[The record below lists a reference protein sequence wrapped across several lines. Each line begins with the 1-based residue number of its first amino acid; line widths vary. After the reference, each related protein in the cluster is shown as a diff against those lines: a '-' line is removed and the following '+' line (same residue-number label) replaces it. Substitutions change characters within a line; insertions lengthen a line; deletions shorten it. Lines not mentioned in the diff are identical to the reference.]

1 MRLNGDY
8 LSLLYKFITLK
19 ISKEL
24 KIGGIALIAILAF
37 VWVFKFLQ
45 GENLFTSGK
54 VLYAKYSDVDGLLPT
69 KPVNV
74 NGLRVGR
81 VDDIIIKEGPDSLY
95 FIVKMIVEEDIDF
108 TTNTVAEIYE
118 PGIMAGKM
126 IKLNLSYDGPL
137 AKSGDT
143 LIAADNPSLMTMLSN
158 KLAPTQN
165 RIDSVLVTLNSALG
179 RFGSIADE
187 ETNQSLKQVLRQ
199 LDASIYALGQTAN
212 SVTTTSDNADILIT
226 TTNRSFDA
234 LSTDTRRMVNT
245 ANTALAKYGDVA
257 DKINEANLQETLDQ
271 LNAATAN
278 LNKTLARI
286 ETADGTLN
294 KVINDPELYEN
305 LNSTAANL
313 DILMKDLKERP
324 DRYVQFSVFGKKYKE
339 PKNDDPDII
348 IENPEKVEIQP

>member
-1 MRLNGDY
+1 M
-8 LSLLYKFITLK
+8 K

-24 KIGGIALIAILAF
+24 KIGVVSILSFAAF
-37 VWVFKFLQ
+37 FWLFRFLQ

-69 KPVNV
+69 KPINV

-81 VDDIIIKEGPDSLY
+81 VDDILIQEGKDSLY
-95 FIVKMIVEEDIDF
+95 FVVKMIIEKDIDF
-108 TTNTVAEIYE
+108 TVNTVAEIYE

-143 LIAADNPSLMTMLSN
+143 LIAADNPSLMTMLSS

-165 RIDSVLVTLNSALG
+165 RIDSVLVTLNTALN
-179 RFGSIADE
+179 RFGAMADE

-199 LDASIYALGQTAN
+199 LDASIYALGRTAN

-226 TTNRSFDA
+226 TTNRNFDA
-234 LSTDTRRMVNT
+234 LAADTRSMVNT
-245 ANTALAKYGDVA
+245 ANTTMGKYGQVA
-257 DKINEANLQETLDQ
+257 DKINRVEFEETINQ
-271 LNAATAN
+271 LKDATSN

-286 ETADGTLN
+286 ENADGTLN
-294 KVINDPELYEN
+294 KVINDPELYNNLNATAEN
-305 LNSTAANL
+305 LNG
-313 DILMKDLKERP
+313 LMKDLKDRP

-339 PKNDDPDII
+339 PKNSETKII
-348 IENPEKVEIQP
+348 IENPDEVQIKP

>member
-1 MRLNGDY
+1 M
-8 LSLLYKFITLK
+8 K

-54 VLYAKYSDVDGLLPT
+54 VLYAKYNDVDGLLPT

-81 VDDIIIKEGPDSLY
+81 VDDIIIKEGKDSLF

-165 RIDSVLVTLNSALG
+165 RIDSVLVTLNSALD
-179 RFGSIADE
+179 RFGSLADE

-199 LDASIYALGQTAN
+199 LDASIYALGKTAN
-212 SVTTTSDNADILIT
+212 SVTKTSDNADVLIT
-226 TTNRSFDA
+226 TTNRNFDA
-234 LSTDTRRMVNT
+234 LAGDTRRMVNT
-245 ANTALAKYGDVA
+245 ANTALDKYGDVA
-257 DKINEANLQETLDQ
+257 DKINQANIEATLNEINLATQNLSRTLE
-271 LNAATAN
+271 
-278 LNKTLARI
+278 RI
-286 ETADGTLN
+286 ENADGTLN
-294 KVINDPELYEN
+294 KIINDPQLYNNLEETSAN
-305 LNSTAANL
+305 LNL
-313 DILMKDLKERP
+313 LMKDLKERP

-339 PKNDDPDII
+339 PKNSEQEVII
-348 IENPEKVEIQP
+348 KNKEEVEIKP